1 MIRRQL
7 LTALLMT
14 VALTVLLGLV
24 YPLVVT
30 GVSQLAF
37 NDKANGS
44 LVKDRTGNVVG
55 SSLIGQSFL
64 DADGNAITKYF
75 QPRPSAA
82 GAGYDPRAS
91 SASNLGPS
99 NPKLLDAVTKAVIAY
114 RDLNG
119 LAADQPVPVDAVT
132 SSGSGLDPGI
142 SVANAMLQAA
152 RVARARSISEDQ
164 VVTLIRQH
172 TQARQWGFLGE
183 KWVNVL
189 ELNLALD
196 NLTGA

>member
-14 VALTVLLGLV
+14 VTLTVLLGLV

-189 ELNLALD
+189 ELNLALN